1 MDSSSP
7 DQFSNEVQG
16 QIGEARERLDAFLA
30 LSGAASGDEIVR
42 TFDAIRRPLD
52 VVVGR
57 IGLLSSVHPDGKLRD
72 RAERLEQEVVAFET
86 EMYRYENINDAAQ
99 AELRALLDLFATGLV
114 ARAALGVAVDMV
126 GDVFANAD
134 CGIHSPLRDPHI
146 PGTCLRSV

>member
-72 RAERLEQEVVAFET
+72 RAERLEPRCCNVMEWARKQL
-86 EMYRYENINDAAQ
+86 Q
-99 AELRALLDLFATGLV
+99 LR
-114 ARAALGVAVDMV
+114 RA
-126 GDVFANAD
+126 
-134 CGIHSPLRDPHI
+134 SHI
-146 PGTCLRSV
+146 SHQKQKV